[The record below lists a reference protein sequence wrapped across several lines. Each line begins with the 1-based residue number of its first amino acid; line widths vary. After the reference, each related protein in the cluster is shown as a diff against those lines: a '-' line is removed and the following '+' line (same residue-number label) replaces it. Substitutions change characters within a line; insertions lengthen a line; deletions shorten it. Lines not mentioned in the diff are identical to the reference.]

1 LQPTEVKF
9 VSFVPGQVHD
19 GHDRA
24 VDHAA
29 RLGNLWTPE
38 VEVFQLKL
46 FYLAESISTIQLYK
60 IYEAYKNIQSVKTS
74 IKAKTDISPE

>member
-1 LQPTEVKF
+1 MQPTEIEF
-9 VSFVPGQVHD
+9 VLFVPGQVHD

-29 RLGNLWTPE
+29 RLGDLWTPE

-46 FYLAESISTIQLYK
+46 LYFHYTIIQNIRSVQKYSIG
-60 IYEAYKNIQSVKTS
+60 ENFNKN
-74 IKAKTDISPE
+74 

>member
-1 LQPTEVKF
+1 M
-9 VSFVPGQVHD
+9 FVPGQVHD

-60 IYEAYKNIQSVKTS
+60 TCEVLKNIQSVKTS
-74 IKAKTDISPE
+74 IKLKKNLIFFCF

>member
-1 LQPTEVKF
+1 MQPTEIEF
-9 VSFVPGQVHD
+9 ISFVPGQVHD

-29 RLGNLWTPE
+29 RLGDLWTPADQ
-38 VEVFQLKL
+38 VLHFKL
-46 FYLAESISTIQLYK
+46 FYLAESISTLQLYK
-60 IYEAYKNIQSVKTS
+60 TCEVYKHIQSVKTS

>member
-1 LQPTEVKF
+1 M
-9 VSFVPGQVHD
+9 FVPGQVHD

-29 RLGNLWTPE
+29 RLGDLRTPAD
-38 VEVFQLKL
+38 EVFQSKL

-60 IYEAYKNIQSVKTS
+60 NMRS
-74 IKAKTDISPE
+74 IKKYSIGENFNKIKNKYLTIINNKIK